1 MSLQLWEVYFKRLLE
16 ACMEHV
22 FKAPH
27 KPPLQAWPRPAS
39 DVSLVA
45 VVSVGAFKGPLY
57 SRMRSDS
64 VDLDMSAGAFAKAFG
79 SQARLLPSR
88 CERGSWDSQEGFC
101 RCHENQ
107 RLPPGPVSVPRL
119 SGPGRKDCHAIT
131 R

>member
-57 SRMRSDS
+57 SRMR
-64 VDLDMSAGAFAKAFG
+64 V
-79 SQARLLPSR
+79 
-88 CERGSWDSQEGFC
+88 
-101 RCHENQ
+101 
-107 RLPPGPVSVPRL
+107 RL
-119 SGPGRKDCHAIT
+119 SGPGHERRSFREGIRLPGTAAPQSL
-131 R
+131 